1 MRLVLAGNPNVGKSV
16 LFNRITGIGVISANY
31 PGTTVSFEEGV
42 VTYEGKRISVFDLP
56 GTYSL
61 AGTTEDEKVATDLLF
76 EKRPDCVIA
85 VVDATRLEQNLVLV
99 LQLIELGYKVV
110 VALNFMDQA
119 RKRCSLN
126 VDLL

>member
-31 PGTTVSFEEGV
+31 PGTTVSFEEVV

-61 AGTTEDEKVATDLLF
+61 AGTTEDE
-76 EKRPDCVIA
+76 
-85 VVDATRLEQNLVLV
+85 
-99 LQLIELGYKVV
+99 
-110 VALNFMDQA
+110 
-119 RKRCSLN
+119 
-126 VDLL
+126 